1 MSTLWP
7 CPAFLRV
14 SPKPGLN
21 LQKEA
26 ELLLMNIPD
35 LFISCYREGR
45 GGRCCKVPL
54 QCYWFQEYED
64 IVCLVVDTVRDSVDD
79 FRLKG
84 GS

>member
-1 MSTLWP
+1 
-7 CPAFLRV
+7 
-14 SPKPGLN
+14 
-21 LQKEA
+21 
-26 ELLLMNIPD
+26 MNIPD